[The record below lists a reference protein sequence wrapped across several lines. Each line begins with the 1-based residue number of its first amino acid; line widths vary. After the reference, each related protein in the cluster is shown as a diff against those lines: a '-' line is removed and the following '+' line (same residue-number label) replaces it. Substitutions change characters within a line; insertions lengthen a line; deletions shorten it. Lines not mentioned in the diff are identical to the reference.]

1 MKNGL
6 FDQLETRLRRLFQQA
21 GGAVDL
27 ALGRGDQP
35 ELDPTVL
42 LAHIETEIESG
53 LREESGRLIAPHLIE
68 LRYSYETW
76 NALGSARREQLEREL
91 TASLL
96 EYICN
101 RRYRTAGPLQVTIG
115 YDAFTRGV
123 AVQASSG
130 ERRPESTRREVRISV
145 VEQATGI
152 RHDLQLASGAGP
164 AGIGRNIAN
173 AIVIKNPT
181 ISNFHAALVL
191 RETGRETGEIEL
203 ADRGGANGT
212 AINGVRLADA
222 GRARV
227 TDGDMLRFGSVVC
240 RILIEEQS

>member
-1 MKNGL
+1 MKKGL

-76 NALGSARREQLEREL
+76 NALGSARREQLEREM
-91 TASLL
+91 TASLH

-123 AVQASSG
+123 AVRASSG
-130 ERRPESTRREVRISV
+130 GRRPESTRREARISV

-152 RHDLQLASGAGP
+152 RHDLRLASGAAP

-173 AIVIKNPT
+173 AIVINEPT

-191 RETGRETGEIEL
+191 RDSGVVEL

-212 AINGVRLADA
+212 AINGARLPGA
-222 GRARV
+222 GRGSVA
-227 TDGDMLRFGSVVC
+227 DGDLLRIGRVDC
-240 RILIEEQS
+240 RLLIEDPK